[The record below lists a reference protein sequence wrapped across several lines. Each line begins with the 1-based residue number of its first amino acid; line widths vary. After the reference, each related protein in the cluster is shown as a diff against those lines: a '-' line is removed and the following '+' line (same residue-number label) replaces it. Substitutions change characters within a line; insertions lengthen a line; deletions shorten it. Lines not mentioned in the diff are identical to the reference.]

1 MKQIL
6 KDNLLPSAQQ
16 LFSPDKEWY
25 FLHDNDKKFHSHV
38 VQRWLESKSVRCID
52 FPSYSPDLNP
62 IENLWAVLAREVEQ
76 TQCPTLDV
84 LKDRVAEVWQNA
96 CKPLMAELVASMPR
110 RIEAVFAANGG
121 HTKY

>member
-38 VQRWLESKSVRCID
+38 VQRWLESKSWVFD
-52 FPSYSPDLNP
+52 YSYGQKFP
-62 IENLWAVLAREVEQ
+62 
-76 TQCPTLDV
+76 C
-84 LKDRVAEVWQNA
+84 
-96 CKPLMAELVASMPR
+96 
-110 RIEAVFAANGG
+110 
-121 HTKY
+121 H